1 MGEARVEGP
10 RASLREIL
18 FPKRGFSATEIL
30 LAVNIVVAAV
40 LVAAWGRDYSA
51 NVRQW
56 PWDWWHA
63 VRTDRAYGWF
73 LPTIFMHA
81 GPGHL
86 ASNMTAL
93 LAGSGAVEF
102 LAGGGWAL
110 FVYLVTGLFAA
121 WVSYAGHG
129 APPLSIGSS
138 GAVFGLLGCTVSFII
153 RRRGMFNYAKR
164 WKVWRVYVP
173 LFILLF
179 VPAIAN
185 ADVHAHAGGFGC
197 GLVLGLLLPPHKR
210 VAQLGAIDSLSDDD
224 EPEDLETE
232 QGSSSLL

>member
-1 MGEARVEGP
+1 MERP
-10 RASLREIL
+10 TASLRQIL
-18 FPKRGFSATEIL
+18 FPKRGFSATELL
-30 LAVNIVVAAV
+30 LAANIAVAAA
-40 LVAAWGRDYSA
+40 LFAAWGGDYPA

-63 VRTDRAYGWF
+63 VRVDRAYGWF
-73 LPTIFMHA
+73 LPTLFLHA
-81 GPGHL
+81 DPGHL

-93 LAGSGAVEF
+93 LAASGAVEF
-102 LAGGGWAL
+102 LAGGGWAI
-110 FVYLVTGLFAA
+110 FAYLVTGLCGA

-185 ADVHAHAGGFGC
+185 ADVHAHVGGFAC
-197 GLVLGLLLPPHKR
+197 GLLLGLWLLPHER
-210 VAQLGAIDSLSDDD
+210 VARLGAIDPLSED
-224 EPEDLETE
+224 ESEDPETGQET
-232 QGSSSLL
+232 LR